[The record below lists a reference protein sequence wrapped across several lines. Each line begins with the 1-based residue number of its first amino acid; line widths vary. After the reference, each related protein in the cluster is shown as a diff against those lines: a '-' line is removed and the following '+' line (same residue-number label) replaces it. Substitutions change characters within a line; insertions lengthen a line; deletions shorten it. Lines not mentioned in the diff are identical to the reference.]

1 MLSPS
6 DDDRPPGRRG
16 PRTLVDRV
24 WDAHLVGRDADGRD
38 LLVVDRSL
46 LHDRQTPV
54 LEGLSRA
61 GRAVDRPER
70 VVAVVDQRVPTTIA
84 DAAIDAALGPV
95 ADEEPTSELLTAL
108 EAVADVEAATSAAE
122 IPVFGPGDP
131 RRGVLHVVVPEQG
144 MTHPGMLVVGA
155 DAHTSTHGAFGALAL
170 AITDH
175 ELGEVLATSRVAR
188 HRPPNLRL
196 ALGAA
201 LGPYASAKDL
211 ALWALSRLGPRA
223 SAGHIV
229 ELVGPAV
236 GALSMPGRMT
246 LCNLA
251 IEAGAVTAV
260 IAPDATTF
268 ADLEGRPFAPS
279 GAEWSAAVATWR
291 TLRSEPGSSP
301 DVDISLIG
309 GQIEPH
315 VTWGT
320 APWQAA
326 PISARVPA
334 PSTDP
339 SRRSLD
345 EAALTA
351 QGLRPGDALEG
362 LAVDRVFIGSCA
374 NARIDDLRAAA
385 EIARGGRAQVPVIV
399 VPGSGPVKRA
409 AEAEGLHHVFRAAG
423 FEWREPGCSLCVG
436 ANGDHADRGE
446 RVASTANRS
455 VLGIGGRGVRT
466 HLMSP
471 AMAAAAGI
479 TGRLTDVRRGR

>member
-1 MLSPS
+1 V
-6 DDDRPPGRRG
+6 G
-16 PRTLVDRV
+16 PRTLVDRI
-24 WDAHLVGRDADGRD
+24 WDAHLVGHDADGRD

-54 LEGLSRA
+54 LERLSRS
-61 GRAVDRPER
+61 GRIVDRPDR
-70 VVAVVDQRVPTTIA
+70 VVAVVDQRVPTTVA
-84 DAAIDAALGPV
+84 DAAIDAALGQV
-95 ADEEPTSELLTAL
+95 TDDEPTAELLAAL
-108 EAVADVEAATSAAE
+108 EAVADVETATSAAE

-170 AITDH
+170 AISDH

-188 HRPPNLRL
+188 VRPPTLRL

-201 LGPYASAKDL
+201 IGADASAKDL
-211 ALWALSRLGPRA
+211 ALWALSRLGPRTG
-223 SAGHIV
+223 AGHVV

-236 GALSMPGRMT
+236 AALSMPGRMT

-251 IEAGAVTAV
+251 IEGGAITAV
-260 IAPDATTF
+260 IAPDDTTF
-268 ADLEGRPFAPS
+268 GDLDGRPFAPS
-279 GAEWSAAVATWR
+279 GAEWERAVARWR
-291 TLRSEPGSSP
+291 ALRSEPGSSP

-309 GQIEPH
+309 GEIEPH

-320 APWQAA
+320 APWQAV
-326 PISARVPA
+326 PITDRVPA
-334 PSTDP
+334 PSADP
-339 SRRSLD
+339 AVRSLD
-345 EAALTA
+345 EAALAA
-351 QGLRPGDALEG
+351 QGVRPGDLLEG
-362 LAVDRVFIGSCA
+362 VPVDRVFIGSCA
-374 NARIDDLRAAA
+374 NARIDDLRSAAD
-385 EIARGGRAQVPVIV
+385 IARRGRAQVPVIV

-436 ANGDHADRGE
+436 ANGDRAGSGE

-455 VLGIGGRGVRT
+455 VVGIGGHGVRT

-479 TGRLTDVRRGR
+479 TGRLTDVRRTR